1 MHRTIPTPT
10 LSQIAIGPFT
20 FHYYALCIIAGISIA
35 IWLGDKRLR
44 LYGENIGVNLSGV
57 VSEVAV
63 VAVPAGIIGGRL
75 YHVLTSPD
83 AYFGKEGNFLA
94 IFKIWKGGLGIW
106 GAIALGVFGAFLSY
120 RHLGKKI
127 ELPSFKIFLD
137 ALAPGILLAQAI
149 GRFGNWFNGEL
160 FGRPLDRW
168 WALEIP
174 YKYRPKGYGLIET
187 FHPTFLYEA
196 ICSVL
201 LATILLRFGSRW
213 SAGSIFYIYI
223 AGYSFTR
230 FFIEGLRIDQ
240 AHNLF
245 GMRIN
250 QWMSLIILG
259 TGLALFQRNQRSRK
273 LQISPEI

>member
-10 LSQIAIGPFT
+10 LSQFAIGPFT
-20 FHYYALCIIAGISIA
+20 FHFYALCIIAGISIA

-44 LYGENIGVNLSGV
+44 LYGENIGVDLKGV
-57 VSEVAV
+57 VSEVSV
-63 VAVPAGIIGGRL
+63 IAVPSGVIGGRL

-83 AYFGKEGNFLA
+83 AYFGPDGDVIA

-106 GAIALGVFGAFLSY
+106 GAIAMGVLGAYLSY
-120 RHLGKKI
+120 RNLSKKMD
-127 ELPSFKIFLD
+127 LPNFKIFLD

-160 FGRPLDRW
+160 FGRPLNSW

-196 ICSVL
+196 ICTTL
-201 LATILLRFGSRW
+201 LATILLKFGNRW
-213 SAGSIFYIYI
+213 AAGSIFYIYI
-223 AGYSFTR
+223 AGYSLAR

-240 AHNLF
+240 AHNLL

-250 QWMSLIILG
+250 QWVSLGVIALG
-259 TGLALFQRNQRSRK
+259 LTLFIRNQRIQRE
-273 LQISPEI
+273 QITPEI

>member
-10 LSQIAIGPFT
+10 LSQFAIGPFT
-20 FHYYALCIIAGISIA
+20 FHFYALCIIAGISIA

-44 LYGENIGVNLSGV
+44 LYGENIGVDLKGV
-57 VSEVAV
+57 VSEVSV
-63 VAVPAGIIGGRL
+63 IAVPSGVIGGRL

-83 AYFGKEGNFLA
+83 AYFGPDGDVIA

-106 GAIALGVFGAFLSY
+106 GAIAMGVLGAYLSY
-120 RHLGKKI
+120 RNLSKKMD
-127 ELPSFKIFLD
+127 LPNFKIFLD

-160 FGRPLDRW
+160 FGRPLNSW

-196 ICSVL
+196 ICTTL
-201 LATILLRFGSRW
+201 LATILLKFGNRW
-213 SAGSIFYIYI
+213 AAGSIFYIYI
-223 AGYSFTR
+223 AGYSFAR

-240 AHNLF
+240 AQNLL

-250 QWMSLIILG
+250 QWVSLGVIALG
-259 TGLALFQRNQRSRK
+259 LTLFIRNQRIQRE
-273 LQISPEI
+273 QITPEI